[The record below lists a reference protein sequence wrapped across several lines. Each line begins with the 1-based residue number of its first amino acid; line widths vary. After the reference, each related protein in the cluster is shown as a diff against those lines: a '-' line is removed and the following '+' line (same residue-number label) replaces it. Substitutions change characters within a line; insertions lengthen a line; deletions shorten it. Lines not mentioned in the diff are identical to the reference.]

1 MVIGVSV
8 WTGLGITIL
17 LGESE
22 VNDVNLVTVPAN
34 AHQEIV
40 GLDIMVN
47 ELMRVYVLNTGN
59 LTHWSACVSM

>member
-1 MVIGVSV
+1 MDSL
-8 WTGLGITIL
+8 GLGIVIL

-22 VNDVNLVTVPAN
+22 VNDVNLVPVPAN

-47 ELMRVYVLNTGN
+47 ELTRVYVLNTGN
-59 LTHWSACVSM
+59 LTRTCQYVTHRP